1 MTMNRTQK
9 GAWFTLGISSLLI
22 LFLAFVLRSMFAPG
36 DRQAGV
42 ELARGWSWLVLL
54 FTIVSLFF
62 VFRKQSPAEPAADER
77 DRLIK
82 RNAVLASFLSVWI
95 LLAVEAVLPSTLLD
109 DRGSIPVAALPI
121 INTTI
126 LFTAMLVYAVA
137 VLAQYG
143 RGVRNEQ

>member
-1 MTMNRTQK
+1 MNRIQK

-36 DRQAGV
+36 DRQVGV

-54 FTIVSLFF
+54 FTVVSLFF

-77 DRLIK
+77 DHLIR
-82 RNAVLASFLSVWI
+82 RNAIRASFISMWI
-95 LLAVEAVLPSTLLD
+95 LLAVETVLPSTLID
-109 DRGSIPVAALPI
+109 DRGLIPLALLPI
-121 INTTI
+121 INAAI

>member
-1 MTMNRTQK
+1 MNRIQK

-54 FTIVSLFF
+54 FTVVSLFF

-77 DRLIK
+77 DHLIR
-82 RNAVLASFLSVWI
+82 RNAIRASFISMWI
-95 LLAVEAVLPSTLLD
+95 LLAVETVLPSTLID
-109 DRGSIPVAALPI
+109 DRGLIPLALLPI
-121 INTTI
+121 INAAI

>member
-1 MTMNRTQK
+1 MNRTQK